1 MIETKR
7 LILRQWKES
16 DFEPFITMGLDQDV
30 MQFFPNLLTP
40 QESLNLI
47 QKISSLIQEKGW
59 GFWAVELK
67 ETHQFIGFIG
77 LHSQPEQFDFSPC
90 VEIGWRLAKEF
101 WKQGYATEGAKAVLD
116 YGFNI
121 LNLDKIVSFT
131 ATINTPSQAVMKK
144 LGMQKVKNFEHPKV
158 PLHHELREHVLYE
171 ITNAYSS
178 KS

>member
-90 VEIGWRLAKEF
+90 VEIGWRLAKKF

-116 YGFNI
+116 YAFNV
-121 LNLDKIVSFT
+121 LNLDKMVSFT
-131 ATINTPSQAVMKK
+131 ATTNTPSQAVMKR
-144 LGMQKVKNFEHPKV
+144 LGMHKVKNFEHPKV

>member
-16 DFEPFITMGLDQDV
+16 DFEPFIKMGLDQDV

-47 QKISSLIQEKGW
+47 QKISSLIHEKGW
-59 GFWAVELK
+59 GFWAVELR

-77 LHSQPEQFDFSPC
+77 LHHQPEQFDFSPC

-101 WKQGYATEGAKAVLD
+101 WKQGYATEGSKAALD
-116 YGFNI
+116 YAFNV

-131 ATINTPSQAVMKK
+131 ATPNKPSQAVMER
-144 LGMQKVKNFEHPKV
+144 LGMQKVKNFNHPKV
-158 PLHHELREHVLYE
+158 PLHHELRVHVLYE
-171 ITNAYSS
+171 ITNSS
-178 KS
+178 FNLQ

>member
-16 DFEPFITMGLDQDV
+16 DFEPFIIMGLDQDV

-47 QKISSLIQEKGW
+47 QKISSLIHEKSW

-67 ETHQFIGFIG
+67 ESHQFIGFIG

-131 ATINTPSQAVMKK
+131 ATINTPSQAVMEK
-144 LGMQKVKNFEHPKV
+144 LGMQKFKNFEHPKV
-158 PLHHELREHVLYE
+158 PLHHELRAHVLYE
-171 ITNAYSS
+171 ITNTYSS

>member
-1 MIETKR
+1 MIETQR

-16 DFEPFITMGLDQDV
+16 DVEPFITMGLDQHV

-40 QESLNLI
+40 QESHNLI
-47 QKISSLIQEKGW
+47 QKISSLIDKNGW

-90 VEIGWRLAKEF
+90 VEIGWRLAKGF
-101 WKQGYATEGAKAVLD
+101 WKQGYATEGAKAALD
-116 YGFNI
+116 YGFNV

-131 ATINTPSQAVMKK
+131 TNINTPSQAVMER
-144 LGMQKVKNFEHPKV
+144 LGMHKVKNFDHPKV
-158 PLHHELREHVLYE
+158 LLHHHLKAHVLYE
-171 ITNAYSS
+171 IMSS
-178 KS
+178 SFNF

>member
-1 MIETKR
+1 MIETQR

-16 DFEPFITMGLDQDV
+16 DVEPFITMGLDQHV

-47 QKISSLIQEKGW
+47 QKISSLINKNGW

-90 VEIGWRLAKEF
+90 VEIGWRLAKDF
-101 WKQGYATEGAKAVLD
+101 WKQGYATEGAKAALD

-121 LNLDKIVSFT
+121 LNLNKIVSFT
-131 ATINTPSQAVMKK
+131 ANINTPSQAVMERI
-144 LGMQKVKNFEHPKV
+144 GMQKVKNFDHPKV
-158 PLHHELREHVLYE
+158 PLHHHLKAHVLYE
-171 ITNAYSS
+171 ITSS
-178 KS
+178 SFNF

>member
-7 LILRQWKES
+7 LILRQWKEN
-16 DFEPFITMGLDQDV
+16 DFEPFIKMGLDQDV
-30 MQFFPNLLTP
+30 MQFFPNRLTP

-47 QKISSLIQEKGW
+47 QKISLLIDENGW

-67 ETHQFIGFIG
+67 ESHQFIGFIG
-77 LHSQPEQFDFSPC
+77 LHNQPEQFDFSPC

-116 YGFNI
+116 YAFNV
-121 LNLDKIVSFT
+121 LNLDKVVSFT
-131 ATINTPSQAVMKK
+131 STLNRPSQAVIER
-144 LGMQKVKNFEHPKV
+144 LGMQKVKDFNHPKV
-158 PLHHELREHVLYE
+158 PLDHELRAHVLYE
-171 ITNAYSS
+171 SRNAYSS

>member
-1 MIETKR
+1 MIETER

-16 DFEPFITMGLDQDV
+16 DFEPFIKMGLDQDV
-30 MQFFPNLLTP
+30 MQFFPSLLTP

-47 QKISSLIQEKGW
+47 QKISRLIDENGW

-67 ETHQFIGFIG
+67 ENYQFIGFIG
-77 LHSQPEQFDFSPC
+77 LHTQPEQFDFSPC

-116 YGFNI
+116 YAFNV

-131 ATINTPSQAVMKK
+131 ATLNKPSQAVMERI
-144 LGMQKVKNFEHPKV
+144 GMQKVKNFDHPKV
-158 PLHHELREHVLYE
+158 PLHHQLRPHVLYE
-171 ITNAYSS
+171 ISCERNT
-178 KS
+178 

>member
-1 MIETKR
+1 M
-7 LILRQWKES
+7 
-16 DFEPFITMGLDQDV
+16 
-30 MQFFPNLLTP
+30 
-40 QESLNLI
+40 
-47 QKISSLIQEKGW
+47 
-59 GFWAVELK
+59 
-67 ETHQFIGFIG
+67 
-77 LHSQPEQFDFSPC
+77 
-90 VEIGWRLAKEF
+90 EIGWRLAKEF

-131 ATINTPSQAVMKK
+131 ATINTPSQAVMER

>member
-1 MIETKR
+1 MIETQR

-16 DFEPFITMGLDQDV
+16 DVEPFITMGLDQDV

-40 QESLNLI
+40 QESVNLI
-47 QKISSLIQEKGW
+47 QKISSLIDKNGW

-101 WKQGYATEGAKAVLD
+101 WKQGYATEAAKAALD
-116 YGFNI
+116 YGFNV

-131 ATINTPSQAVMKK
+131 ATINTPSQAVMER
-144 LGMQKVKNFEHPKV
+144 LGMHKVKYFNHPKV
-158 PLHHELREHVLYE
+158 PVEHVLREHVLYE
-171 ITNAYSS
+171 TYNS
-178 KS
+178 KLEL

>member
-16 DFEPFITMGLDQDV
+16 DVEPFITMGLDQDV

-40 QESLNLI
+40 QESHNLI
-47 QKISSLIQEKGW
+47 QKISSLINENGW

-77 LHSQPEQFDFSPC
+77 LHSQPEPFDFSPC
-90 VEIGWRLAKEF
+90 GEIGWRLAKEF
-101 WKQGYATEGAKAVLD
+101 WKQGYATEGAKAALD
-116 YGFNI
+116 YGFNV

-131 ATINTPSQAVMKK
+131 ANINTPSQAVMKR
-144 LGMQKVKNFEHPKV
+144 LGMQKVKNFDHPKV
-158 PLHHELREHVLYE
+158 PLHHQLKAHVLYE
-171 ITNAYSS
+171 ITSS
-178 KS
+178 SSNF